1 MTYANVEQR
10 SLDFLT
16 YAVSF
21 WLKRIED
28 AFFPLLPE
36 PQYVRFN
43 TSALL
48 RTDAETQAKV
58 DVQLLAGKVKT
69 PTEVRAERDM
79 PPMTDAQKAEA
90 DLVPLTITPTGAP
103 KALPALKQNPGEP
116 AVIPAGDQ
124 QGAVNG

>member
-28 AFFPLLPE
+28 AVFTLLPGA
-36 PQYVRFN
+36 QFVRFN

-48 RTDAETQAKV
+48 RVDAQTQATV
-58 DVQLLAGKVKT
+58 DNMHLAGKLTVPSEIRAREGLAPFT
-69 PTEVRAERDM
+69 P
-79 PPMTDAQKAEA
+79 AQMAEA
-90 DLVPLTITPTGAP
+90 DMVPLTITPNGGA
-103 KALPALKQNPGEP
+103 KALPMPGSTAP
-116 AVIPAGDQ
+116 VPTADL
-124 QGAVNG
+124 QGVTGG